1 MTKRIGHSGTDI
13 NGCKEG
19 RKKGKK
25 RREEGSEGGEGRKRA
40 REAREARLTE
50 PPHSYLKPS
59 QA

>member
-1 MTKRIGHSGTDI
+1 MTKRIGHSGRDI

-25 RREEGSEGGEGRKRA
+25 RREGGRR
-40 REAREARLTE
+40 REARLTE